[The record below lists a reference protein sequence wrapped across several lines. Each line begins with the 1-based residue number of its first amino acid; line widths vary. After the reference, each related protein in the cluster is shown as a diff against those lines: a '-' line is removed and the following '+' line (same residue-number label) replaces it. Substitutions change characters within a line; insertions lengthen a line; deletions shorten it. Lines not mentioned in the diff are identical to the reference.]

1 MILIKDLVKPQG
13 GANADAAGVDAVAAD
28 AASDVDT
35 RGAGRIA
42 ARRAEPPIYRTLA
55 QYIIIHY
62 TII

>member
-42 ARRAEPPIYRTLA
+42 ARRAEPPIG
-55 QYIIIHY
+55 
-62 TII
+62 